1 MTIAGAQE
9 SQGLPVV
16 LLVGD
21 VAIGQKLLKALGVP
35 SSTESKDTALGVI
48 KNKYYSAR
56 VQYRLVATSAATAE
70 ELETAEALVLLWDRQ
85 KEQLKQLQ
93 ALFPAETLDDGP
105 DRVQICLA
113 VDAGEGVEDAAREWC
128 IDQGFEYLSCT
139 LSGTDLEMLEQRCQQ
154 PAASRRTGLL
164 DEDSENSVLRLM
176 EALECHSSW
185 PGMQPIASTAEKP
198 PAESQQPMAEE
209 DAKRNGYT
217 ALADATEAPKGKPA
231 DSKEPVQIEKVH
243 DRIQDDDFAEADEFE
258 KFAREMKEIREM
270 RDHQSRKDRACDLA
284 LRLAASLGV
293 DSDSD

>member
-1 MTIAGAQE
+1 MADAGAQE
-9 SQGLPVV
+9 SEGLPVV

-21 VAIGQKLLKALGVP
+21 VAMGQKLLKALAVP
-35 SSTESKDTALGVI
+35 SSCLESKDTALGVI

-56 VQYRLVATSAATAE
+56 VQYRLVATSAATAAQ
-70 ELETAEALVLLWDRQ
+70 LEAAEALVLLWDLQ
-85 KEQLKQLQ
+85 NEQLKQLQ
-93 ALFPAETLDDGP
+93 ALFPAEALDDGP

-113 VDAGEGVEDAAREWC
+113 VDGEGVGDAAREWC

-139 LSGTDLEMLEQRCQQ
+139 LGNEDLKMLEQRCQQ

-185 PGMQPIASTAEKP
+185 PGRQPIASSPEKP
-198 PAESQQPMAEE
+198 PVESQQPTAEE

-217 ALADATEAPKGKPA
+217 ALADAPGKPA